1 MWVSPEG
8 AKRNHETERKRKT
21 MIMTDAAA
29 ASEIRSSLKKLLG
42 YTNRQVS
49 VVARDCAIWVKA
61 KVAGLDL
68 QKIYDIAMKYQ
79 IVDRDEKTGEILCGG
94 NRFIFVD
101 DENGKCVRKKLL
113 RS

>member
-1 MWVSPEG
+1 MWVSPDG
-8 AKRNHETERKRKT
+8 AKRNHETERKRNT

-68 QKIYDIAMKYQ
+68 QKVYDIAMKYQ
-79 IVDRDEKTGEILCGG
+79 FVDRCEFTGEILCGG
-94 NRFIFVD
+94 NTFVFVD
-101 DENGKCVRKKLL
+101 DENGKSVRKA
-113 RS
+113 R